1 MKKIFIALTLM
12 LCLSGCTRNPTDNK
26 DNNNSKPDTNETA
39 PNDNNSNDTVPGTS
53 NPNGTIPNSGNTSW
67 YDQFESGLR
76 DNNFSYTAKTSLDP
90 SSIGGVEGYRYMGEN
105 GNVDVYRFDE
115 GEKLDKIK
123 KDKKMTINGEEKQVE
138 VNGNWVIVND
148 NLSEDVLNMFRGLN
162 QRNPWI
168 GFFFFL

>member
-1 MKKIFIALTLM
+1 MKKLLIALTLM
-12 LCLSGCTRNPTDNK
+12 LCLSGCTRNPTDNT
-26 DNNNSKPDTNETA
+26 DNNNNTPNTNETT
-39 PNDNNSNDTVPGTS
+39 PNDNNPNTAPGTS
-53 NPNGTIPNSGNTSW
+53 NPNGNMPNSGETSW

-76 DNNFSYTAKTSLDP
+76 DSNFTYSAKSSLDP

-105 GNVDVYRFDE
+105 GNVDIYRFDE

-123 KDKKMTINGEEKQVE
+123 KDKKITIDGKEKQVE